1 MTELRI
7 QESNPAGPLIRE
19 RPVVKIY
26 DRPTSPVP
34 WLTSIVVP
42 ALLLLLVAS
51 LLIYLIAV

>member
-26 DRPTSPVP
+26 DRPRSPVP
-34 WLTSIVVP
+34 WLIPVVVP
-42 ALLLLLVAS
+42 ALLLLLVATV
-51 LLIYLIAV
+51 LIYLIAV

>member
-34 WLTSIVVP
+34 WLTPIVVP
-42 ALLLLLVAS
+42 ALLLLLVAT